1 MISRRTAWSF
11 ACCVALGGAS
21 LVSDPRLSWAQA
33 NSAASP
39 AASSSTA
46 QPTPPIA
53 FVPIAAGS
61 DGPRVI
67 ELQVLLRDLSY
78 YQGAATGQ
86 FDGPTGDA
94 LAAFQSSQ
102 LLPPSRILDATTWD
116 RLQFTQTGAFSA
128 PTAASSPTPSATPSV
143 RAASAPPIAKAQSAA
158 QSAAKAGSKAPIAK
172 PADARMRWL
181 LLGTAG
187 LGLGAGTYGLV
198 RATRQTPKVKAKS
211 ARARSLTPSNN
222 PAIASPAELVSPLQ
236 REAGPRDLG
245 QRDLGQRDLEPRLEP
260 HDLAIATDEDVT
272 SDGANYGVTRSANRL
287 PRIDIVE
294 ALMVDIQSVDAEK
307 RRKAIWELGQRGDSR
322 AVQPLVN
329 LMAISD
335 SRQRSL
341 ILASLSEI
349 GIQTLKPMK
358 RALAMSLQDEN
369 ADVRKNAI
377 RDLTRIYD
385 LVGQISQ
392 LLNFATE
399 DNDGEVRETAQ
410 WALGQ
415 LNRIRPASTD
425 TSPLL
430 QQSVSPPE
438 LFSEDVK
445 LQERKADYS

>member
-1 MISRRTAWSF
+1 MISRRIAWSF
-11 ACCVALGGAS
+11 ACCAALGGAT
-21 LVSDPRLSWAQA
+21 LISDPSLSWAQ
-33 NSAASP
+33 STSTSP

-46 QPTPPIA
+46 QPTPIA

-78 YQGAATGQ
+78 YKGAPSGQ

-94 LAAFQSSQ
+94 LAEFQSSQ
-102 LLPPSRILDATTWD
+102 QLPPSRILDATTWD

-128 PTAASSPTPSATPSV
+128 PTAASSPTPSV
-143 RAASAPPIAKAQSAA
+143 NAASAQPIAKAQSAA
-158 QSAAKAGSKAPIAK
+158 PSAAKAGSKAPIAK

-198 RATRQTPKVKAKS
+198 RATRQKPKVKAKS

-222 PAIASPAELVSPLQ
+222 PAIASPAEIVSPLQ
-236 REAGPRDLG
+236 RESGPRDLG
-245 QRDLGQRDLEPRLEP
+245 QIDLGQRDLAQRDLEPR
-260 HDLAIATDEDVT
+260 DLAIANDDAVT
-272 SDGANYGVTRSANRL
+272 SSESATYGVTRSANRL

-329 LMAISD
+329 LLAISD

-415 LNRIRPASTD
+415 LNRIRPVSSD

>member
-1 MISRRTAWSF
+1 MISRRIAWSF
-11 ACCVALGGAS
+11 VCCVALGGAS
-21 LVSDPRLSWAQA
+21 LIREPRLSWAQSTSTA
-33 NSAASP
+33 SPSTSPSTGPSAAPP
-39 AASSSTA
+39 AA
-46 QPTPPIA
+46 ID
-53 FVPIAAGS
+53 FVPIEAGS
-61 DGPRVI
+61 DGPRVV

-78 YQGAATGQ
+78 YQGEVNGQ

-102 LLPPSRILDATTWD
+102 QLPASRILDATTWD

-128 PTAASSPTPSATPSV
+128 PSAPSAPSPTPSVSA
-143 RAASAPPIAKAQSAA
+143 AASGQPIATVKPDVKSKGVA
-158 QSAAKAGSKAPIAK
+158 KAPIAP
-172 PADARMRWL
+172 PADGRMRML
-181 LLGTAG
+181 LLAG
-187 LGLGAGTYGLV
+187 AGVGLGAGTYGLV
-198 RATRQTPKVKAKS
+198 RATRQKPKVKVKS
-211 ARARSLTPSNN
+211 PLARSLTPSNS
-222 PAIASPAELVSPLQ
+222 PAIPSPAELVSPLQ
-236 REAGPRDLG
+236 RESGSRDLAPRDLAP
-245 QRDLGQRDLEPRLEP
+245 RDL
-260 HDLAIATDEDVT
+260 ATAEDEIT
-272 SDGANYGVTRSANRL
+272 LDGANYGVTRSANRL

-294 ALMVDIQSVDAEK
+294 ALMIDIQSVDAEK

-415 LNRIRPASTD
+415 LNRIRPTTPD
-425 TSPLL
+425 TSPLI
-430 QQSVSPPE
+430 QPSISPPE
-438 LFSEDVK
+438 LFNEDVK
-445 LQERKADYS
+445 LQERKPDYS

>member
-1 MISRRTAWSF
+1 MISRRIAWSF
-11 ACCVALGGAS
+11 VCCVALGGAS
-21 LVSDPRLSWAQA
+21 LVRDPSLSWAQSTSTA
-33 NSAASP
+33 SPSTSPSTGPSAAPP
-39 AASSSTA
+39 AA
-46 QPTPPIA
+46 IA
-53 FVPIAAGS
+53 FVPIEAGS
-61 DGPRVI
+61 DGPRVV

-78 YQGAATGQ
+78 YQGEVNGQ

-102 LLPPSRILDATTWD
+102 QLPASGILDATTWD

-128 PTAASSPTPSATPSV
+128 PSSASPTPSV
-143 RAASAPPIAKAQSAA
+143 RAAASASKPIATVKPDVN
-158 QSAAKAGSKAPIAK
+158 AKGVAKAPIAQ
-172 PADARMRWL
+172 PADARMRML
-181 LLGTAG
+181 LLGAAG

-198 RATRQTPKVKAKS
+198 RATRQTPKVKVKS
-211 ARARSLTPSNN
+211 ARARSLTPSSN

-236 REAGPRDLG
+236 RESGSRESAPRDLAP
-245 QRDLGQRDLEPRLEP
+245 RDLAEAE
-260 HDLAIATDEDVT
+260 DELT
-272 SDGANYGVTRSANRL
+272 SDGANYGVTRSASRL

-415 LNRIRPASTD
+415 LNRIRTTPPD

-445 LQERKADYS
+445 LQERKPDYS